1 MADPEGPS
9 PIDPT
14 DLLRHARSVAELLP
28 NRSQTD
34 YRRAVSAA
42 YYALF
47 HALTLRSATLLTS
60 SDELEDQY
68 RQARRFEHRDLRL
81 VAIWATGAGTPPPP
95 LLPRVSDLRGDPSV
109 RVIANSL
116 LLLYAER
123 VAADYNHFARFTR
136 SRVLDLIG
144 VAEEAVQ
151 NLAAGSFG
159 SAAAQTFLQL
169 LAEQA
174 APRP

>member
-1 MADPEGPS
+1 MAAPEGPS
-9 PIDPT
+9 RIDPT
-14 DLLRHARSVAELLP
+14 DLLRHARDVAELLP

-47 HALTLRSATLLTS
+47 HALTLHAATLLASTDDL
-60 SDELEDQY
+60 DEQY

-81 VAIWATGAGTPPPP
+81 AAIWATGAGAPPPT
-95 LLPRVSDLRGDPSV
+95 LAADVAGLRGDPSV
-109 RVIANSL
+109 RAIADSL
-116 LLLYAER
+116 LLLYVER

-136 SRVLDLIG
+136 SRALGLIG
-144 VAEEAVQ
+144 VAGEAVAS
-151 NLAAGSFG
+151 LAADPLGTG
-159 SAAAQTFLQL
+159 IQAFLRL

-174 APRP
+174 RP